1 MGIIITI
8 VSGLLVMAIT
18 TVSSILSYKK
28 GRKDGFYVGKTEGE
42 TGLRIAKEKNKDLE
56 EKNISLC
63 KKCVDLERQIGR
75 PQIIEIERPDII
87 TIKSCREVSKEMN
100 QYYGEEQMEMIVR
113 REIAM
118 ELTDKLVAEM
128 KVQKNTDYARFV
140 DIYSA
145 RIRILKEN
153 L

>member
-1 MGIIITI
+1 MGIIISI
-8 VSGLLVMAIT
+8 VSGLLVIAIT

-28 GRKDGFYVGKTEGE
+28 GKKDGVKAEIEVREVVFKKLQAQIKKDAEDIKQ
-42 TGLRIAKEKNKDLE
+42 LKIEKCRLQNDIPK
-56 EKNISLC
+56 
-63 KKCVDLERQIGR
+63 
-75 PQIIEIERPDII
+75 PHIIEMERPDII

-128 KVQKNTDYARFV
+128 KVKKDTDYARFV